1 MYVVSNNLHDWF
13 TPSNPDI
20 GCKRISERKER
31 GLGRS
36 RNLTLSDDAPARY
49 QYRSTV
55 VIASCHWFAAAAD
68 DDDAGHSQPV
78 LKGTGLRCCGVDG
91 VMGSCLRARAV
102 FIGQSVRSRNSP
114 CQIPEDISRGKSPQG
129 EKGGFQ
135 I

>member
-91 VMGSCLRARAV
+91 VMGSCLRAR
-102 FIGQSVRSRNSP
+102 SVHRSVGPLAKFALSNSGGYL
-114 CQIPEDISRGKSPQG
+114 EGEISAR
-129 EKGGFQ
+129 
-135 I
+135 